1 MDVLQGMSG
10 APVRRRNDDSVVGV
24 ISARY
29 NTIDGWFSNSVWV
42 ARTAELRELCR
53 GHVDLAKD
61 RWIGFA
67 AAGTAFSA
75 AEFAMKRKTEAG
87 TEAVREATLQA
98 PPKGSTPE
106 KPPVSDNAPGGGAPD
121 TMDAPGPPDGLGEI
135 AENMGASAAKSVAR
149 FIRDH
154 LF

>member
-10 APVRRRNDDSVVGV
+10 APVRRRKDGSVVGV
-24 ISARY
+24 VSARY

-61 RWIGFA
+61 RWVGFA

-75 AEFAMKRKTEAG
+75 AEFVMKRKSEAS
-87 TEAVREATLQA
+87 TEAVREATLHV
-98 PPKGSTPE
+98 PSKNSTPE
-106 KPPVSDNAPGGGAPD
+106 KPSVADKEPGGGAPYATD
-121 TMDAPGPPDGLGEI
+121 TPGPPDGLEEI
-135 AENMGASAAKSVAR
+135 AENMGTSAAKSVAR
-149 FIRDH
+149 FIRDY